1 MRAVLVIVALILL
14 MNIASATEFHLSIVG
29 DGKLHP
35 GDDRYITILIENE
48 GEVTNFPL
56 NENTSQL
63 LPLITMAK
71 DLRVEIQQSLIP
83 IKVETVNPQLIGD
96 LPAGRVARATF
107 RIKVDENAKLGEYRI
122 PVKLEYTKVSYTI
135 TPSGIVISYIR
146 DQCDIEY
153 VKIEIT
159 KKDYDFSVVSL
170 KSSLKT
176 GQEGVVSVEIK
187 NTGSNKIYNA
197 TLYIN
202 TTPPLIPNP
211 KAMSAYL
218 GDIGVNKEVKA
229 SFKVYVMSGALNQSY
244 PAKLILRFKTSAGIP
259 AVLYKTIG
267 VRVVNN
273 DLFKIVEI
281 RSFLTPSKV
290 IPMHYPQQ
298 TSYPMLNPM
307 HYPLQTSYQ
316 MLKPKIQSSQLTTIP
331 SIGFVSVKIKNL
343 GGDLRDAIAILGFD
357 TPLLQAE
364 NMPYLGYFKK
374 GETKEALFY
383 VKSLAPPGRY
393 RGYVMLKYKNELG
406 DEEISQKEFIEVNV
420 DSITGLR
427 IEKVETENVGVG
439 LRGSLNILIKN
450 CMNSSVSNAE
460 FGIVSPDPSIIPLSS
475 ASFLT
480 ELKPKE
486 AKEIRFRISVSDE
499 AISGTYN
506 LYLIE
511 RFSLGNAKDLVSVT
525 NFPIVVQPKMAYFEV
540 LSIKSDLHPD
550 ETGDVI
556 VKIKNAGNLTIHN
569 GIVELDVSTPLTIAG
584 VSSLSS
590 IIGKPQP
597 GLYFIG
603 TLKPQEVATAKFKV
617 DVSKDAGA
625 GYYPV
630 TIRIKYY
637 DNEGYVH
644 LSNPITLSVEVKEK
658 PLITGVMA
666 IAIILASV
674 AVVAAAKFARKRK
687 GHE

>member
-1 MRAVLVIVALILL
+1 M
-14 MNIASATEFHLSIVG
+14 
-29 DGKLHP
+29 
-35 GDDRYITILIENE
+35 
-48 GEVTNFPL
+48 
-56 NENTSQL
+56 
-63 LPLITMAK
+63 
-71 DLRVEIQQSLIP
+71 
-83 IKVETVNPQLIGD
+83 
-96 LPAGRVARATF
+96 
-107 RIKVDENAKLGEYRI
+107 
-122 PVKLEYTKVSYTI
+122 
-135 TPSGIVISYIR
+135 
-146 DQCDIEY
+146 
-153 VKIEIT
+153 
-159 KKDYDFSVVSL
+159 
-170 KSSLKT
+170 
-176 GQEGVVSVEIK
+176 
-187 NTGSNKIYNA
+187 
-197 TLYIN
+197 
-202 TTPPLIPNP
+202 
-211 KAMSAYL
+211 
-218 GDIGVNKEVKA
+218 
-229 SFKVYVMSGALNQSY
+229 
-244 PAKLILRFKTSAGIP
+244 
-259 AVLYKTIG
+259 
-267 VRVVNN
+267 
-273 DLFKIVEI
+273 
-281 RSFLTPSKV
+281 
-290 IPMHYPQQ
+290 
-298 TSYPMLNPM
+298 
-307 HYPLQTSYQ
+307 
-316 MLKPKIQSSQLTTIP
+316 
-331 SIGFVSVKIKNL
+331 
-343 GGDLRDAIAILGFD
+343 
-357 TPLLQAE
+357 
-364 NMPYLGYFKK
+364 
-374 GETKEALFY
+374 
-383 VKSLAPPGRY
+383 
-393 RGYVMLKYKNELG
+393 
-406 DEEISQKEFIEVNV
+406 
-420 DSITGLR
+420 
-427 IEKVETENVGVG
+427 
-439 LRGSLNILIKN
+439 
-450 CMNSSVSNAE
+450 SNAE

-480 ELKPKE
+480 ELKPRE